1 MGVVCKYYVHIGFGG
16 ESVCICLSPLLFPF
30 RGGRP
35 GALSSA
41 YKADCADFTDWM
53 SLLPSNIMEEIS
65 PQRKYLKPFISME
78 TLRRRAHLYE
88 SMAKRQVFH

>member
-1 MGVVCKYYVHIGFGG
+1 MGVVCKYSVHIGFGG
-16 ESVCICLSPLLFPF
+16 EFVCICLSPLLFPF

-65 PQRKYLKPFISME
+65 PNKEVLNAN
-78 TLRRRAHLYE
+78 T
-88 SMAKRQVFH
+88 